1 MQDKK
6 KERGAG
12 NFLWLLPV
20 GAFLLVGSIIAVA
33 VMKDAASDLAGRP
46 QAGDLSSSG
55 LAATG
60 GGAAG
65 GAHEFFS
72 SEEALDEEAVAS
84 YERYKSE
91 VEDRLYEKG
100 PSSGKVSAFAGAD
113 GGRTAAAAADNG
125 TPGPAPSAGG
135 HGGPAPR
142 LASGL
147 SAAKGG
153 TGGPARSSLG
163 AAGASAFQS
172 GSTKLA
178 VSASGETGVKAGA
191 SRKGSGGVIEA
202 LRSAWR
208 GSVMGARE
216 ASNDAARTLLAR
228 SFDGSSSSE
237 RLSLEYDEKMKKELD
252 VVDPNS
258 IPKFL
263 RDQDI
268 SADRASAFDV
278 PDVKTASAN
287 REGTEK
293 ALAADKEYQAK
304 KALASMNDG
313 MLNSMFS
320 GVANTNGPGA
330 PAGGEDDAP
339 LAPASYD
346 DGGDDLDLMSSPED
360 DKWLEDL
367 QNQEWTDMGNQ
378 GCGEECGCSC
388 AAPCCCLPPATD
400 NCPVYGPFLPDDP
413 CGADF
418 YAPADQS
425 AGIWV

>member
-72 SEEALDEEAVAS
+72 SEETLDEEAVAS
-84 YERYKSE
+84 YDRYKSE

-278 PDVKTASAN
+278 PDVKTASAD

-304 KALASMNDG
+304 KALASMSDG

-320 GVANTNGPGA
+320 GVTNRNGPGA

-378 GCGEECGCSC
+378 GCGEECDCSC

-400 NCPVYGPFLPDDP
+400 SCPVYGPFLPDDP

>member
-346 DGGDDLDLMSSPED
+346 DGDDVQLMSSPED
-360 DKWLEDL
+360 EQWLEDL